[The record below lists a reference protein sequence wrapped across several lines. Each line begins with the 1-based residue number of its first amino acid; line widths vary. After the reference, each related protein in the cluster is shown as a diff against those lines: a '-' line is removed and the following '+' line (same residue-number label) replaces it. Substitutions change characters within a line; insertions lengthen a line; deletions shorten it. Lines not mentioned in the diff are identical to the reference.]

1 MTHESVPHPT
11 KQNKTKL
18 GPQECLN
25 ILLVPI
31 HHPGRHQLPCTSKSF
46 DLHTVIILV
55 IAGGILAALL
65 LLIVVVLCLYF
76 KIHNALKAAKEP
88 EAVAV
93 KNHNPDKVW
102 WAKNSQAKTIAAEC
116 CPALQCREG
125 CRMCAGFGSLPPCC
139 CDINEGL

>member
-1 MTHESVPHPT
+1 MYA
-11 KQNKTKL
+11 
-18 GPQECLN
+18 G
-25 ILLVPI
+25 
-31 HHPGRHQLPCTSKSF
+31 TSKSF
-46 DLHTVIILV
+46 DLRTVIMLV

-76 KIHNALKAAKEP
+76 KIYNALKAAKDP

-102 WAKNSQAKTIAAEC
+102 WAKNSQAKTIAMES
-116 CPALQCREG
+116 CPALQCCEG
-125 CRMCAGFGSLPPCC
+125 CRMYASFDALPPCC